1 MGQARFLFDS
11 SLADRGLD
19 RAQLITRVLAVPVLI
34 RSTASAVLVPN
45 RSSMVLAVPVLIR
58 STVSA
63 GPAPIRSPSAQS
75 RLHAW

>member
-19 RAQLITRVLAVPVLI
+19 RAQLITKVLAVPVLI
-34 RSTASAVLVPN
+34 RSTASAVLAPN
-45 RSSMVLAVPVLIR
+45 HF